1 MWGEPMS
8 WQEDLL
14 KLVSLAAQAKTLGD
28 ELADL
33 ASKVIRR
40 VEVEAGPGA
49 DVEISIKENESG

>member
-1 MWGEPMS
+1 MS
-8 WQEDLL
+8 WQEDLM